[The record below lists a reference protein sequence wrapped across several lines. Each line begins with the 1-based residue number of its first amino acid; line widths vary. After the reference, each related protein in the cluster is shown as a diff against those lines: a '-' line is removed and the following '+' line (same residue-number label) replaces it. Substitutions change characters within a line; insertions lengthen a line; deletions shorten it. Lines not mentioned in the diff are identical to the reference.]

1 MTGKILTKREKDVFV
16 LLIQNRST
24 KEIADELGVSKTAIR
39 NKMTDD
45 FREKW
50 VQTLTANGVQTL
62 VITEEGVNALKSIF
76 RGGNHTANLGA
87 NFTENQFAPN
97 NDFKDEL
104 KAKNDQIEKL
114 QKLLDQSQQLLLN
127 EQKKSQLLIENQTP
141 KTDIPREWQEKQE
154 VLENQISYY
163 RNSANNANQRVR
175 EYQDWA
181 ERAEKAFW
189 FAATLAGVFFVL
201 LLVLGWIYFLGRN

>member
-1 MTGKILTKREKDVFV
+1 MSKTI
-16 LLIQNRST
+16 
-24 KEIADELGVSKTAIR
+24 KEIADELGVSKTTIR
-39 NKMTDD
+39 NKMTAD
-45 FREKW
+45 FRKKW

-76 RGGNHTANLGA
+76 RGENYTA

-97 NDFKDEL
+97 EDLKAEL
-104 KAKNDQIEKL
+104 KAKNEQIESL
-114 QKLLDQSQQLLLN
+114 QKLLDQSQQLLLS

-141 KTDIPREWQEKQE
+141 KTEVAREWQEKQE

>member
-1 MTGKILTKREKDVFV
+1 MSKTI
-16 LLIQNRST
+16 
-24 KEIADELGVSKTAIR
+24 KEIADELGVSKTTIR
-39 NKMTDD
+39 NKMTAD

-76 RGGNHTANLGA
+76 RGGNNTANLGA
-87 NFTENQFAPN
+87 NFTENQFAPD

-104 KAKNDQIEKL
+104 KAKNEQIEKL
-114 QKLLDQSQQLLLN
+114 QKLLDQSQQLLLS

-154 VLENQISYY
+154 VLENQISHY

-181 ERAEKAFW
+181 ERAEKGFW
-189 FAATLAGVFFVL
+189 FAAIFAGIFFVL
-201 LLVLGWIYFLGRN
+201 LLVLGWLYLMK

>member
-1 MTGKILTKREKDVFV
+1 MSKTI
-16 LLIQNRST
+16 
-24 KEIADELGVSKTAIR
+24 KEIADELGVSKTTIR
-39 NKMTDD
+39 NKMTAD

-50 VQTLTANGVQTL
+50 VQTLTANGAQTL

-76 RGGNHTANLGA
+76 RGGNNTANLGA

-104 KAKNDQIEKL
+104 KAKNEQIEKL
-114 QKLLDQSQQLLLN
+114 QKLLDQSQQLLLS

-141 KTDIPREWQEKQE
+141 KTDIPHEWQEKQE
-154 VLENQISYY
+154 VLENQISHY

-181 ERAEKAFW
+181 ERAEKGFW
-189 FAATLAGVFFVL
+189 FAAIFAGIFFVL
-201 LLVLGWIYFLGRN
+201 LLVLGWLYLMK

>member
-1 MTGKILTKREKDVFV
+1 MSKTTRE
-16 LLIQNRST
+16 L
-24 KEIADELGVSKTAIR
+24 AELFGVSKQAI
-39 NKMTDD
+39 
-45 FREKW
+45 EKKYTPEFKAKYMSK
-50 VQTLTANGVQTL
+50 VTTNGVPTWL
-62 VITEEGVNALKSIF
+62 VADEGVNVLKSVF
-76 RGGNHTANLGA
+76 LGTNQTTNLGA
-87 NFTENQFAPN
+87 NGVPTDDKILGVLEEQI
-97 NDFKDEL
+97 KSQ
-104 KAKNDQIEKL
+104 KNQIESL
-114 QKLLDQSQQLLLN
+114 QKLLDQSQQLLLS

-141 KTDIPREWQEKQE
+141 KTDIPHEWQEKQE

>member
-1 MTGKILTKREKDVFV
+1 MSKTI
-16 LLIQNRST
+16 

-76 RGGNHTANLGA
+76 RGGNHTAN
-87 NFTENQFAPN
+87 FTENQFAPN
-97 NDFKDEL
+97 EDLKAEL
-104 KAKNDQIEKL
+104 KAKNEQIESL
-114 QKLLDQSQQLLLN
+114 QKLLDQSQQLLLS

-141 KTDIPREWQEKQE
+141 KTEMAREWQAKQE
-154 VLENQISYY
+154 VLENQISHY

-181 ERAEKAFW
+181 ERAEKGFW
-189 FAATLAGVFFVL
+189 FAAILAGVFFVL
-201 LLVLGWIYFLGRN
+201 LLVLGWIYLTK

>member
-1 MTGKILTKREKDVFV
+1 MSKTI
-16 LLIQNRST
+16 
-24 KEIADELGVSKTAIR
+24 KEIADELGVSKTTIR
-39 NKMTDD
+39 NKMTAD

-76 RGGNHTANLGA
+76 RGGNNTANLGA

-104 KAKNDQIEKL
+104 KAKNEQIEKL

-189 FAATLAGVFFVL
+189 FAAILAGVFFVL
-201 LLVLGWIYFLGRN
+201 LLVLGGVYFWGRN

>member
-1 MTGKILTKREKDVFV
+1 MSETI
-16 LLIQNRST
+16 
-24 KEIADELGVSKTAIR
+24 KEIADELGVSKTTIR
-39 NKMTDD
+39 NKMTAD
-45 FREKW
+45 FRKKW

>member
-1 MTGKILTKREKDVFV
+1 MSKTI
-16 LLIQNRST
+16 
-24 KEIADELGVSKTAIR
+24 KEIADELGVSKTTIR
-39 NKMTDD
+39 NKMTAD
-45 FREKW
+45 FRKKW

-76 RGGNHTANLGA
+76 RGENYTA

-97 NDFKDEL
+97 EDLKAEL
-104 KAKNDQIEKL
+104 KAKNEQIESL
-114 QKLLDQSQQLLLN
+114 QKLLDQSQQLLLS

-141 KTDIPREWQEKQE
+141 KTEVSREWQEKQE
-154 VLENQISYY
+154 VLENQISHY

-189 FAATLAGVFFVL
+189 FAAILAGVFFVL
-201 LLVLGWIYFLGRN
+201 LLVLGGVYFLGRN

>member
-1 MTGKILTKREKDVFV
+1 MT
-16 LLIQNRST
+16 
-24 KEIADELGVSKTAIR
+24 A
-39 NKMTDD
+39 D

-76 RGGNHTANLGA
+76 RGGNNTANLGA

-104 KAKNDQIEKL
+104 KAKNEQIEKL
-114 QKLLDQSQQLLLN
+114 QKLLDQSQQLLLS

-141 KTDIPREWQEKQE
+141 KTDIPHEWQEKQE
-154 VLENQISYY
+154 VLENQISHY

-181 ERAEKAFW
+181 ERAEKGFW
-189 FAATLAGVFFVL
+189 FAAIFAGIFFVL
-201 LLVLGWIYFLGRN
+201 LLVLGWLYLMK

>member
-1 MTGKILTKREKDVFV
+1 MTFAPLLSKLLQRKPKQEQLTISKTKILA
-16 LLIQNRST
+16 S
-24 KEIADELGVSKTAIR
+24 
-39 NKMTDD
+39 
-45 FREKW
+45 
-50 VQTLTANGVQTL
+50 
-62 VITEEGVNALKSIF
+62 
-76 RGGNHTANLGA
+76 
-87 NFTENQFAPN
+87 
-97 NDFKDEL
+97 
-104 KAKNDQIEKL
+104 
-114 QKLLDQSQQLLLN
+114 
-127 EQKKSQLLIENQTP
+127 

>member
-1 MTGKILTKREKDVFV
+1 MSKTI
-16 LLIQNRST
+16 

-127 EQKKSQLLIENQTP
+127 EQKKSQLIIENQTP
-141 KTDIPREWQEKQE
+141 KTDIPHEWQEKQE
-154 VLENQISYY
+154 ELENQISYY
-163 RNSANNANQRVR
+163 RNSANYYNQKVS
-175 EYQDWA
+175 EYI
-181 ERAEKAFW
+181 ERLVIAEKSYCYTS
-189 FAATLAGVFFVL
+189 TL
-201 LLVLGWIYFLGRN
+201 

>member
-1 MTGKILTKREKDVFV
+1 MSKTI
-16 LLIQNRST
+16 
-24 KEIADELGVSKTAIR
+24 KEIADELGVSKTTIR
-39 NKMTDD
+39 NKMTAD
-45 FREKW
+45 FRKKW

-76 RGGNHTANLGA
+76 RGENYTA

-104 KAKNDQIEKL
+104 KAKNEQIEKL
-114 QKLLDQSQQLLLN
+114 QKLLDQSQQLLLS

-141 KTDIPREWQEKQE
+141 KTDVSHEWKEKQA
-154 VLENQISYY
+154 VLENQVSHY

-189 FAATLAGVFFVL
+189 FAAILAGVFFVL
-201 LLVLGWIYFLGRN
+201 LLVLGGVYFLGRN